1 MEVSVHSRP
10 VGRAGVPGA
19 MMEAAS
25 WVGLQRDALLCPH
38 SLEGV

>member
-1 MEVSVHSRP
+1 MEVLVHSGLI
-10 VGRAGVPGA
+10 GRAGVHGA

-25 WVGLQRDALLCPH
+25 WASLQRDSLLCPH